1 MMMLSGKQK
10 AQVII
15 SLLEDSSPLI
25 MEKLP
30 EKYSKELT
38 STLGDIPELS
48 DEELNQLLIE
58 FMDIFEEHK
67 QKKSLNIEEF
77 SLDDGEDE
85 QDSENEDDSFL
96 FNEDSDLFQDQELK
110 SGSIDGE
117 NNVLSE
123 KLRSPDKI
131 AMLLQQQS
139 VQLTAFFLSEC
150 EAGLKENILAEL
162 PDEYIE
168 SVNGC
173 VVRDTPIKKRLF
185 EEMYKEIALKSESD
199 NEPEDQTEELF
210 L

>member
-1 MMMLSGKQK
+1 MTLTGKQK

-15 SLLEDSSPLI
+15 SLLEDNSPLI

-58 FMDIFEEHK
+58 FLDIFEDYK

-77 SLDDGEDE
+77 SLDEGEDE
-85 QDSENEDDSFL
+85 ERSESENDNFL
-96 FNEDSDLFQDQELK
+96 FGEDSDLFEEQALNNEGVDK
-110 SGSIDGE
+110 E
-117 NNVLSE
+117 NSVMSE
-123 KLRSPDKI
+123 RLRSPEKI

-150 EAGLKENILAEL
+150 EVELKEKILAEL
-162 PDEYIE
+162 PDEYIQSIE
-168 SVNGC
+168 GC

-185 EEMYKEIALKSESD
+185 DEMYKEIVLKNDADHESED
-199 NEPEDQTEELF
+199 ETEELF